1 MKKMIFIILIV
12 FFCLISCSFA
22 GESFSNLKD
31 SIIYALKNNPDIK
44 SYGAKADTYFAGI
57 GIARADYRPQ
67 LTSSDTYVKTKS
79 QAVPTYETYS
89 YGLTLTQLIYD
100 FDKTNLNI
108 NINKESYNQSLC
120 DLYNKVQDISLNL
133 IQSYNNVLMNQHLIK
148 AYNTNVDRMNKT
160 YLQAKKFFEVGTKSK
175 IDVTTAYVNL
185 SNAKLDYIKAEN
197 DLRVSFQNFYNALG
211 VKEEKPITLKDIQ
224 TTYDFK
230 AEPEDI
236 VNVAYKIR
244 RDILKLKSQIEA
256 QNMQTKYNVA
266 GYFPSISGNT
276 GYLWT
281 GTLNPLPRAW
291 NSGVSVTWS
300 IFTGGKT
307 NWQVQ
312 QSRDKLK
319 DLEFQME
326 SLRNN
331 VRTEVYTKYSDVIKL
346 LESIYVT
353 DDALKQA
360 VENEELAS
368 ERYRVGLGNI
378 IELTGAQSD
387 RITAEAN
394 YVKAIYQY
402 NSAKAQLDK
411 STGLDLAQIYAR

>member
-1 MKKMIFIILIV
+1 MKKIISIILIV
-12 FFCLISCSFA
+12 FFCLISFSCA
-22 GESFSNLKD
+22 EEGFSNLKD

-79 QAVPTYETYS
+79 QTVPTYETYS

-120 DLYNKVQDISLNL
+120 DLYNKVQDVSLNL

-148 AYNTNVDRMNKT
+148 AYNTNADRMNKT

-256 QNMQTKYNVA
+256 QNMQTKYNAA

-307 NWQVQ
+307 SWQVQ